1 LSQRSPAESVLS
13 GRAVAVTAI
22 EHGNIIITV
31 ASVSRDP
38 EPVFLVS
45 REDYF
50 VTTIFGGPLGGE
62 TWTDRTW
69 SMMLRNHALAVSR
82 VAELVSLN

>member
-1 LSQRSPAESVLS
+1 MWSGKCALISLEGKPLSQRSPAESVLY

-38 EPVFLVS
+38 
-45 REDYF
+45 
-50 VTTIFGGPLGGE
+50 
-62 TWTDRTW
+62 
-69 SMMLRNHALAVSR
+69 MMLRNHALAVSR
-82 VAELVSLN
+82 VAEFVSLN

>member
-1 LSQRSPAESVLS
+1 LSQQSPAESVLS

-38 EPVFLVS
+38 EPMLVS

-50 VTTIFGGPLGGE
+50 VTTILGGPLGGE

-82 VAELVSLN
+82 VAEFVSMN